1 MANTDNKNNKKFS
14 LRKLIYN
21 DKYLIVFSIIT
32 AVIVWIST
40 SMSLSPETT
49 KTITVPVN
57 VDFSN
62 TAADQLGIKCYGDT
76 KIDVDVTVN
85 CKKYLARDISADDLK
100 VQLQTNAVTS
110 KGNYEVPIT
119 VSSVNE
125 NADFNISSY
134 YPTVYKAYFD
144 VEDEKT
150 LDIDLTYTNDDFVA
164 DGYVMGETL
173 LSEKVAKVKGPKS
186 YVSKVKKLVANVD
199 IENKLKSTQ
208 SIDITAVPVDAN
220 GNAVDYVSVDTDSKN
235 LTVTIPVLKE
245 MTLNVTSSFT
255 GKPYG
260 VDESKFDVSY
270 SVNKVSSA
278 VLEDSGIKDANIGN
292 IDFSQLNVGK
302 NTIKFDVTTLD
313 GIVILDDVK
322 EITVTVNVPSTYK
335 TKRIAVNKDSVTVT
349 NVPDGYK
356 ANVISV
362 NSKEV
367 TVIGSKSN
375 LNNDKTGVGMV
386 VDLSSYKSD
395 DISLGRDYYDITP
408 NIENSSGCWVYG
420 DYKAQ
425 IELVK
430 K

>member
-1 MANTDNKNNKKFS
+1 
-14 LRKLIYN
+14 
-21 DKYLIVFSIIT
+21 
-32 AVIVWIST
+32 
-40 SMSLSPETT
+40 
-49 KTITVPVN
+49 
-57 VDFSN
+57 
-62 TAADQLGIKCYGDT
+62 
-76 KIDVDVTVN
+76 
-85 CKKYLARDISADDLK
+85 
-100 VQLQTNAVTS
+100 
-110 KGNYEVPIT
+110 
-119 VSSVNE
+119 
-125 NADFNISSY
+125 
-134 YPTVYKAYFD
+134 
-144 VEDEKT
+144 
-150 LDIDLTYTNDDFVA
+150 
-164 DGYVMGETL
+164 
-173 LSEKVAKVKGPKS
+173 
-186 YVSKVKKLVANVD
+186 
-199 IENKLKSTQ
+199 
-208 SIDITAVPVDAN
+208 
-220 GNAVDYVSVDTDSKN
+220 
-235 LTVTIPVLKE
+235 

-255 GKPYG
+255 GKPDG
-260 VDESKFDVSY
+260 VDESKFDISY

-322 EITVTVNVPSTYK
+322 EITVTVNVPRTYK

-356 ANVISV
+356 ANVISM

-367 TVIGSKSN
+367 TVIGSQSN
-375 LNNDKTGVGMV
+375 LNNDKIGVGMV

>member
-1 MANTDNKNNKKFS
+1 M
-14 LRKLIYN
+14 
-21 DKYLIVFSIIT
+21 
-32 AVIVWIST
+32 
-40 SMSLSPETT
+40 
-49 KTITVPVN
+49 
-57 VDFSN
+57 
-62 TAADQLGIKCYGDT
+62 
-76 KIDVDVTVN
+76 
-85 CKKYLARDISADDLK
+85 
-100 VQLQTNAVTS
+100 
-110 KGNYEVPIT
+110 
-119 VSSVNE
+119 
-125 NADFNISSY
+125 
-134 YPTVYKAYFD
+134 
-144 VEDEKT
+144 
-150 LDIDLTYTNDDFVA
+150 
-164 DGYVMGETL
+164 
-173 LSEKVAKVKGPKS
+173 
-186 YVSKVKKLVANVD
+186 D

-208 SIDITAVPVDAN
+208 SIDITAVPVDAS

-255 GKPYG
+255 GKPDG

-356 ANVISV
+356 ANVISM

-367 TVIGSKSN
+367 TVIGSQSN
-375 LNNDKTGVGMV
+375 LNNDKIGVGMV